1 VSTKVSR
8 VAVVGCGHVGLVM
21 AAGLAELGH
30 DVYGLDRSNELIRS
44 LCNGEVCILEP
55 GLTEL
60 VEKGLAEGRLRFTTS
75 YDTAVAHAEFIFLAV
90 DTPQT
95 LAGAADLRNIRSA
108 TRAIAAVLNGTNPI
122 IINKS
127 TSPIGTGETIESIL
141 ADALQDRPHRPRIV
155 SNPEFLRQGRAVE
168 DFFNPDRIVVGARSV
183 ADAQAVAR
191 LFSGIDSEVIIT
203 DLRTAE
209 MIKYVANS
217 FLATRVSFINEI
229 ARLCEQ
235 INVDIDT
242 VVAGVSLDPRV
253 GRHFFQPGIGFGG
266 SCLPKDVAALRF
278 IGETS
283 GVATPVL
290 SAVQDVNTAQ
300 RTAAV
305 RKLRARL
312 GGSLEG
318 RVIGVWGLTF
328 KGGTEDTR
336 ESPAMDVVRLLQN
349 DGAVVRA
356 YDPGVTGDD
365 HPDPELVAFLCS
377 SAIDAARGADVLAV
391 LTDWPEFTSVPLEQV
406 LQVMRGSVLFDGR
419 NLLSRETAEAAGF
432 AYMGVGRTATPHR
445 RRSTDS

>member
-1 VSTKVSR
+1 MTNKPSR
-8 VAVVGCGHVGLVM
+8 VAVIGCGHVGLVM

-30 DVYGLDRSNELIRS
+30 DVYGLDRSKELVKR
-44 LCNGEVCILEP
+44 LVAGDVPILEP

-60 VEKGLAEGRLRFTTS
+60 VGKGLAAGRLCFTTS
-75 YDTAVAHAEFIFLAV
+75 YETAVAHAEFIFLAV

-108 TRAIAAVLNGTNPI
+108 TRSIAAALNGTNPI

-141 ADALQDRPHRPRIV
+141 AEALQNRQHRSRIV

-168 DFFNPDRIVVGARSV
+168 DFFNPDRIVVGARSS

-191 LFSGIDSEVIIT
+191 LFAAIESPVILT

-217 FLATRVSFINEI
+217 FLATRISFINEI

-242 VVAGVSLDPRV
+242 VIDGVSVDPRV
-253 GRHFFQPGIGFGG
+253 GRHFFHPGIGFGG

-278 IGETS
+278 IGEAS

-290 SAVQDVNTAQ
+290 SAVQEVNTAQ
-300 RTAAV
+300 RTATV

-318 RVIGVWGLTF
+318 RVIGVWGMTF
-328 KGGTEDTR
+328 KAGTEDTR
-336 ESPAMDVVRLLQN
+336 QSPAMDVIRLLQN
-349 DGAVVRA
+349 DGASVRA
-356 YDPGVTGDD
+356 YDPGVVGEGK
-365 HPDPELVAFLCS
+365 PDPEVAALLCP
-377 SAIDAARGADVLAV
+377 SAAEAARGADALAV
-391 LTDWPEFTSVPLEQV
+391 LTDWREFTLVPLDEIRS
-406 LQVMRGSVLFDGR
+406 VMRGNVLFDGR
-419 NLLSRETAEAAGF
+419 NLLSREAVEKAGF
-432 AYMGVGRTATPHR
+432 AYMGVGRTATAHR

>member
-1 VSTKVSR
+1 LSTKPSR
-8 VAVVGCGHVGLVM
+8 IAVVGSGHVGLVT

-30 DVYGLDRSNELIRS
+30 EVCGLDSSKELVTR
-44 LCNGEVCILEP
+44 LCEGDVPILEP
-55 GLTEL
+55 GLAKL
-60 VEKGLAEGRLRFTTS
+60 VRKGLGEGRLSFTTS
-75 YDTAVAHAEFIFLAV
+75 YDAAVARAEFIFLAV

-95 LAGAADLRNIRSA
+95 LAGAADLRNLRSAIRS
-108 TRAIAAVLNGTNPI
+108 IAAALNGTNPI

-141 ADALQDRPHRPRIV
+141 ADALQDWPHRPRIV

-168 DFFNPDRIVVGARSV
+168 DFLKPDRIVVGARSA

-191 LFSGIDSEVIIT
+191 LYSGIDSKVIIT

-235 INVDIDT
+235 INVDIDM
-242 VVAGVSLDPRV
+242 VVEGVSLDPRV
-253 GRHFFQPGIGFGG
+253 GRHFFHPGIGFGG

-278 IGETS
+278 MGEAS

-290 SAVQDVNTAQ
+290 SAVQEVNTAQ

-318 RVIGVWGLTF
+318 RVVGVWGLTF
-328 KGGTEDTR
+328 KAGTEDTR
-336 ESPAMDVVRLLQN
+336 ESPAMDVVRLLEN
-349 DGAVVRA
+349 DGAIVRA
-356 YDPGVTGDD
+356 YDPGVTGGSGL
-365 HPDPELVAFLCS
+365 DPELAASLCS
-377 SAIDAARGADVLAV
+377 SAIDAARGADALAV
-391 LTDWPEFTSVPLEQV
+391 LTDWPEFATVALDEVRS
-406 LQVMRGSVLFDGR
+406 VMRGSVLFDGR
-419 NLLSRETAEAAGF
+419 NVLPREAAEAAGF
-432 AYMGVGRTATPHR
+432 AYMGVGRSATPHR
-445 RRSTDS
+445 RRSTDG

>member
-1 VSTKVSR
+1 
-8 VAVVGCGHVGLVM
+8 M

-30 DVYGLDRSNELIRS
+30 EVYGLDRRAELVAR
-44 LCNGEVCILEP
+44 LCNGDVPILEP

-60 VEKGLAEGRLRFTTS
+60 VGKGLGEGRLSFTTS
-75 YDTAVAHAEFIFLAV
+75 YEVAVVHAEFIFLAV

-108 TRAIAAVLNGTNPI
+108 TRSIAAALNGTNPI

-141 ADALQDRPHRPRIV
+141 AEALHNRQHRPRIA

-168 DFFNPDRIVVGARSV
+168 DFFNPDRIVVGARSA

-191 LFSGIDSEVIIT
+191 LYSALDSKVVIT

-229 ARLCEQ
+229 ARLCEH
-235 INVDIDT
+235 INVDVDT
-242 VVAGVSLDPRV
+242 VIDGVSVDPRV
-253 GRHFFQPGIGFGG
+253 GRHFFHPGIGFGG

-278 IGETS
+278 IGEAS

-290 SAVQDVNTAQ
+290 QAVQEVNTAQ
-300 RTAAV
+300 RTSAV

-318 RVIGVWGLTF
+318 RVVGVWGLTF
-328 KGGTEDTR
+328 KAGTEDTR
-336 ESPAMDVVRLLQN
+336 QSPAMDVVRLLQN
-349 DGAVVRA
+349 DGATVHA
-356 YDPGVTGDD
+356 YDPGVASDE
-365 HPDPELVAFLCS
+365 HPDPELASIVCR
-377 SAIDAARGADVLAV
+377 SAIDAARGADALAV
-391 LTDWPEFTSVPLEQV
+391 LTDWPDFTTVPLDEV
-406 LQVMRGSVLFDGR
+406 RAAMRGSVLFDGR
-419 NLLSRETAEAAGF
+419 NLLPREAAESAGF
-432 AYMGVGRTATPHR
+432 AYMGVGRSATPHR